1 MVLYN
6 KIVGVQG
13 LPWSQTVEMG
23 DFTNIN
29 DENNEIRYIQRNEW
43 ETKSRNGTDSS
54 NRAFSPKPFPD
65 EENPDRC
72 PVRAYL
78 AYRDHWPNSMLH
90 PDAPFYFAINYNR
103 PNISSAWFKK
113 NAMGNDRIG
122 QIMSRMAMKAKLAGK
137 FKNHSVWRS
146 MCQCLIRAG

>member
-1 MVLYN
+1 MGKCNTPN
-6 KIVGVQG
+6 KADHENQ
-13 LPWSQTVEMG
+13 LCQSTVEGTLGIYNPESLLHTMWYYTTKLLGFKGFHEARQLKWG

-78 AYRDHWPNSMLH
+78 AYRDH
-90 PDAPFYFAINYNR
+90 
-103 PNISSAWFKK
+103 
-113 NAMGNDRIG
+113 
-122 QIMSRMAMKAKLAGK
+122 
-137 FKNHSVWRS
+137 
-146 MCQCLIRAG
+146 